1 MAILYDTRG
10 SSAIWFHSST
20 VIVIYSAYQMVGE
33 LTVSKADHRLVKYVL
48 RRLKPSTLYT
58 LRAYEQEK
66 KIKQKYY
73 DPVKISV
80 C

>member
-10 SSAIWFHSST
+10 NSVIWFHSST

-33 LTVSKADHRLVKYVL
+33 LTVSKADHRLVIYVL
-48 RRLKPSTLYT
+48 RRSNPSTLYT
-58 LRAYEQEK
+58 LRAYEKEK
-66 KIKQKYY
+66 KIKPKYY

>member
-1 MAILYDTRG
+1 MAILYDIRG
-10 SSAIWFHSST
+10 NSVIWFHSST
-20 VIVIYSAYQMVGE
+20 VTVIYSAYQMVGE

-48 RRLKPSTLYT
+48 RRWNPSTLFT

>member
-1 MAILYDTRG
+1 MT
-10 SSAIWFHSST
+10 
-20 VIVIYSAYQMVGE
+20 YSAYQMVGE
-33 LTVSKADHRLVKYVL
+33 LTVSKADHKLVKYVL
-48 RRLKPSTLYT
+48 RRSNPSTLYT

-73 DPVKISV
+73 DLVKISV